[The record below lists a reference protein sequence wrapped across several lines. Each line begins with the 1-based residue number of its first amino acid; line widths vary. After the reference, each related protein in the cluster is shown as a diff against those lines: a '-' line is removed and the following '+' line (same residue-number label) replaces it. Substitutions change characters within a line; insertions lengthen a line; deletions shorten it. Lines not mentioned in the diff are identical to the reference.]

1 MLTAFM
7 HCAAVM
13 LDQARDA
20 GLQNID
26 FIPEDDVNF
35 FYGFGRASAKGS
47 QGTGPRKEMG
57 QAFCCLVA
65 APGNHSFCN
74 LEQAR
79 QGVAL
84 KIISS
89 NSSIIMDNINKTL
102 RYCRWR
108 LHGFKYKST
117 RSGKQSSSPKDC
129 TVTIQGENST
139 VLSILIHIRIS
150 DGQLMHGIDFD
161 MPQLIKDCINSA
173 LVDLDSTRKLEA
185 QPTCEYEHG
194 SRSNSIQTLA
204 DALYGIL
211 SRSEDQELVGYATN
225 TLSLGHSEETIL
237 KTLHRILHSAE
248 Q

>member
-1 MLTAFM
+1 MLEE
-7 HCAAVM
+7 
-13 LDQARDA
+13 ARDA

-26 FIPEDDVNF
+26 FTPEGDEQL
-35 FYGFGRASAKGS
+35 FYGFGRASAKG
-47 QGTGPRKEMG
+47 QGTGPLKEIG
-57 QAFCCLVA
+57 QAFCCLAA

-74 LEQAR
+74 QEQAR
-79 QGVAL
+79 HGVSL

-89 NSSIIMDNINKTL
+89 NSTFIMDKINKAL

-108 LHGFKYKST
+108 LHGFKYKSI
-117 RSGKQSSSPKDC
+117 RSGKQSLSPQGC

-139 VLSILIHIRIS
+139 VISIFIHIRIP
-150 DGQLMHGIDFD
+150 DGQLLDGIAFS

-173 LVDLDSTRKLEA
+173 LMDLNSARNLEA
-185 QPTCEYEHG
+185 QPACEYEHG
-194 SRSNSIQTLA
+194 PRSNSIQILA

-225 TLSLGHSEETIL
+225 TLSLGHSQETIL
-237 KTLHRILHSAE
+237 KTMHQILHSAE